1 MKPTIGRILVATLLL
16 ATAVLFW
23 GALGCSGDSDS
34 QTMEEA
40 FFTYSET
47 ELVNFKLSGEA
58 KCGSCEGEN
67 IAGLYVE
74 LVAEVS
80 PTTELSVGTFDGLG
94 TFFFP
99 NLRAV
104 AESAVIAYGTLFFA
118 DRPESQALRAQ
129 ASFQVPGDEDE
140 TVAITLQ
147 FAQ

>member
-1 MKPTIGRILVATLLL
+1 MKPIISRSLAVTLLL
-16 ATAVLFW
+16 ATAALQW
-23 GALGCSGDSDS
+23 GGLGCSGNSDRK
-34 QTMEEA
+34 TMGEA

-58 KCGSCEGEN
+58 QCGSCEGED

-104 AESAVIAYGTLFFA
+104 AESTVIAYGILFFE
-118 DRPESQALRAQ
+118 DKPESQALRAQ
-129 ASFQVPGDEDE
+129 ASFQVPDDEDE

-147 FAQ
+147 FGQ

>member
-16 ATAVLFW
+16 ATAVLLW
-23 GALGCSGDSDS
+23 GGLGCSGDDRK
-34 QTMEEA
+34 TMSEA

-58 KCGSCEGEN
+58 QCGSCEGED

-80 PTTELSVGTFDGLG
+80 PTTELSVGNFDGLG
-94 TFFFP
+94 TFFFS

-104 AESAVIAYGTLFFA
+104 AESTVVAYGTLFFA

-129 ASFQVPGDEDE
+129 ASFTVPEDEDE

-147 FAQ
+147 FGQ

>member
-1 MKPTIGRILVATLLL
+1 MKPTIGRILAATLLL
-16 ATAVLFW
+16 AIVTLLW
-23 GALGCSGDSDS
+23 GGLGCSGDSDR
-34 QTMEEA
+34 QTMGEA

-47 ELVNFKLSGEA
+47 DLVNFKLSGEA
-58 KCGSCEGEN
+58 KCGSCEGED

-80 PTTELSVGTFDGLG
+80 PTTNLSVGTFDGLG

-99 NLRAV
+99 SLRAV
-104 AESAVIAYGTLFFA
+104 AESTVIAYGTLFFA
-118 DRPESQALRAQ
+118 DRPEAQALRAQ
-129 ASFQVPGDEDE
+129 VSFTVPGEEDE

>member
-1 MKPTIGRILVATLLL
+1 MKPIISRSLAVTLLL
-16 ATAVLFW
+16 ATAVLLW
-23 GALGCSGDSDS
+23 GGLGCSGDDRK
-34 QTMEEA
+34 TMGEA

-58 KCGSCEGEN
+58 NCGSCEGED
-67 IAGLYVE
+67 IAGLYIE

-104 AESAVIAYGTLFFA
+104 AESTVIAYGILFFE
-118 DRPESQALRAQ
+118 DKPESQALRAQ
-129 ASFQVPGDEDE
+129 ASFQVPDDEDE

-147 FAQ
+147 FGQ